1 MHSKLISLFHASYYP
16 HILVQLLL
24 YFQNVLF
31 HNFKLSFFV
40 FFNYIVP
47 IFNMILVLVS
57 DEISLQNVFHI
68 KFFIKYQGLATDAEM
83 SSNLIWFISW
93 KLIQL

>member
-1 MHSKLISLFHASYYP
+1 
-16 HILVQLLL
+16 
-24 YFQNVLF
+24 
-31 HNFKLSFFV
+31 
-40 FFNYIVP
+40 
-47 IFNMILVLVS
+47 MILVLVS